1 MSDDIPTMTAEE
13 LGLEPEEIVVVD
25 EAPASAKPA
34 KEIKPEEG
42 IEELRAKL
50 VAEQNARRELEQHAA
65 QASRAATMAFAEKE
79 DSDIALVQSA
89 IAQTDKDIRE
99 MKAAYAA
106 AAKAGEFDKMA
117 DLAMDMQTASSNRQQ
132 LDQGLEALKE
142 RVIAQ
147 RNAPPPRPP
156 QREVDP
162 VEMLARSLTPASA
175 KWVREHP
182 ECATDDVKRN
192 KMVSAHYD
200 AVSEGIKPDSPE
212 YFQFVEQKLGMEAA
226 PEARQTTTRAPQPRP
241 QPPAAPA
248 RGNSGQGNK
257 RVVTLS
263 SAEREIAKMNG
274 LTDEEYAKNKLAL
287 IAEGKI
293 TAH

>member
-50 VAEQNARRELEQHAA
+50 LAEQNARRELEQHAA

-89 IAQTDKDIRE
+89 IAQTDKDIKE

-142 RVIAQ
+142 RVVAQ
-147 RNAPPPRPP
+147 RSAPPPRPAA
-156 QREVDP
+156 
-162 VEMLARSLTPASA
+162 ARSRPGRNAGPLADPRFGEMGSRASRVRDRRRQA
-175 KWVREHP
+175 KQDGQR
-182 ECATDDVKRN
+182 ALRRR
-192 KMVSAHYD
+192 
-200 AVSEGIKPDSPE
+200 
-212 YFQFVEQKLGMEAA
+212 LG
-226 PEARQTTTRAPQPRP
+226 R
-241 QPPAAPA
+241 
-248 RGNSGQGNK
+248 
-257 RVVTLS
+257 
-263 SAEREIAKMNG
+263 
-274 LTDEEYAKNKLAL
+274 
-287 IAEGKI
+287 
-293 TAH
+293 H